1 MTLTLTLAI
10 VLIVVG
16 FVLLAAELIFPSGFL
31 SAVALAAI
39 AIGIALMF
47 SYDLTFGVFTLLIV
61 FVALPLFGGFVLHYW
76 PKTPMG
82 KRLILQS
89 PGAEETLAST
99 PENQELEQL
108 VGRYGQT
115 VSDLRPSGVTNFDGK
130 RVDTITEGM
139 MVDAGQWVR
148 CIDVRAGKVVVRPVE
163 KPDLGALE
171 TADFS

>member
-1 MTLTLTLAI
+1 MILTLAI

-16 FVLLAAELIFPSGFL
+16 FLLLAAELIFPSGIL

-39 AIGIALMF
+39 AIGIALTF
-47 SYDLTFGVFTLLIV
+47 SQDVTVGVITLLVV
-61 FVALPLFGGFVLHYW
+61 FIALPVLGGFVLHYW

-82 KRLILQS
+82 KRLILQT
-89 PGAEETLAST
+89 PGAGGTLAST
-99 PENQELEQL
+99 PENQQLEQL
-108 VGRYGQT
+108 VGRFGRT

-139 MVDAGQWVR
+139 MVDPGQWVR
-148 CIDVRAGKVVVRPVE
+148 CIGVRAGKVIVRPVD

-171 TADFS
+171 TADFG